1 MASVKFILRTDK
13 TDNNGY
19 CPIYIILIK
28 DRKKKYVSTGI
39 KAKESQ
45 WDDEQKKVRK
55 NFPNSARTNAL
66 LLQKLADASGTVADM
81 ERKSKS
87 VSARKLKE
95 AVKGKGAQNYF
106 AYAEDRCEKIK
117 GTVSAR
123 TYKAYK
129 SSLKKFEEFTKTKD
143 VDFDDITVTMLKD
156 YVNYCSNTLK
166 NSNTTIK
173 YSLVILAI
181 FFKEAINEELVDA
194 NLYPFSKISIK
205 RDPSKRSFL
214 SKTQLEEFKKYEVN
228 QESKAPIVKDM
239 FLFSANAGGLRLSD
253 VIELTW
259 ENVNFEENKIR
270 KQIRKT
276 GRTHSFKF
284 GNSALAI
291 LNKYKPKE
299 INPKHFVFPM
309 LENGSPYFENDA
321 YRLAEVGRCTSLCS
335 LHLSAIGKKMKLP
348 FPLSFHLAR
357 HTYATQALNNG
368 MRIEHVSKLMDHT
381 DIGTTLI
388 YAKIIS
394 QELDEAVEKYM
405 N

>member
-66 LLQKLADASGTVADM
+66 LLQKLADASGTIADM

-95 AVKGKGAQNYF
+95 AVKGKGAQNFF
-106 AYAEDRCEKIK
+106 AYADDRCEKIK

-123 TYKAYK
+123 TYKGYK
-129 SSLKKFEEFTKTKD
+129 SSLKKFETFTGTRD
-143 VDFDDITVTMLKD
+143 IDFDDITVTMLKD
-156 YVNYCSNTLK
+156 YVNYCSNKLK
-166 NSNTTIK
+166 NSNTTTR
-173 YSLVILAI
+173 YSLMILAI
-181 FFKEAINEELVDA
+181 FYKEAINEDLVDA
-194 NLYPFSKISIK
+194 NLYPFKKISIK
-205 RDPSKRSFL
+205 KDPGKRTFL
-214 SKTQLEEFKKYEVN
+214 NKTQLEDFKKYEVN
-228 QESKAPIVKDM
+228 PDSKAPIIKDM

-259 ENVNFEENKIR
+259 ENINFEENKIS
-270 KQIRKT
+270 KEIRKT
-276 GRTHSFKF
+276 GRIHNFKF
-284 GNSALAI
+284 GKSALEI
-291 LNKYKPKE
+291 INKYKPKE
-299 INPKHFVFPM
+299 PNPKHFIFPL
-309 LENGSPYFENDA
+309 LENGSPYFENEA

-381 DIGTTLI
+381 DIGTTQI

-394 QELDEAVEKYM
+394 QELDDAVEKYM